1 MIFGIFWCGSKLFM
15 ILDPSWFG
23 YLMHFDA
30 ICLSASATLL
40 HTSPSSQFLS
50 VGSIRSRPAGW
61 LDVAGCGW
69 ATRGNTSRHRSVSL
83 SEVQQLLF
91 PLLLRLCLKPREFL
105 WNLRHS
111 QIKKNTQTSQTTRNI
126 SGITVRIQPKLEKE
140 SRHVANT
147 DHSRLKGRA
156 SANMST
162 YLGAGPYWY

>member
-1 MIFGIFWCGSKLFM
+1 MPRAIVKLVYIIWKKWWMIFGIFWCGSKLFM
-15 ILDPSWFG
+15 TLDPSWFG

-111 QIKKNTQTSQTTRNI
+111 QIKKNTQTSQTYPEYIWNN
-126 SGITVRIQPKLEKE
+126 SE
-140 SRHVANT
+140 
-147 DHSRLKGRA
+147 D
-156 SANMST
+156 SA
-162 YLGAGPYWY
+162 